1 MESLLKKQNT
11 GQLILVVL
19 FIIYLIMGYKT
30 PGPLADV
37 VDTIYGK
44 VIVVVLALIL
54 LIKCHPVLGVLA
66 LFVAFELIR
75 RSRSDAV
82 NQYIPSEGQ
91 KNGQFTAF
99 NQFPYTLE
107 QEMVSRMT
115 TRDSQKVSLQPAT
128 FKPLLEH
135 GFDAAPATGN

>member
-1 MESLLKKQNT
+1 M

-30 PGPLADV
+30 PGSLANV

-44 VIVVVLALIL
+44 VIVVMLALIL

-75 RSRSDAV
+75 RSKTDAV
-82 NQYIPSEGQ
+82 DQYIPSEGQ
-91 KNGQFTAF
+91 KMGQFTAF

-115 TRDSQKVSLQPAT
+115 TRDSQKASLQPAS
-128 FKPLLEH
+128 FKPLLQH
-135 GFDAAPATGN
+135 SYDAAPVH

>member
-1 MESLLKKQNT
+1 MESLLKKQNM

-30 PGPLADV
+30 PGSLANV

-44 VIVVVLALIL
+44 VIVVMLALIL

-75 RSRSDAV
+75 RSKTDAV
-82 NQYIPSEGQ
+82 DQYIPSEGQ
-91 KNGQFTAF
+91 KMGQFTAF

-115 TRDSQKVSLQPAT
+115 TRDSQKASLQPAS
-128 FKPLLEH
+128 FKPLLQH
-135 GFDAAPATGN
+135 SYDAAPVH